1 MMVIGYQSSA
11 LPRSRQSWAQ
21 RRLRVPPAKER
32 AAGSSSAST
41 SQTPT
46 SNLLNRLAAP
56 PPLKA
61 FLLAERAQAGA
72 QAAKSAA
79 LSISERGFCVC
90 RGGLD
95 DQIVAN
101 ARCEID
107 ALFRRG
113 AMRPGGFTV
122 AGRDD
127 VVKKD
132 RDDHTLWLNEYL
144 HAVGG
149 PQKGGA
155 ETVTALD
162 GLISRFGEAVA
173 VALSELDRPTEPM
186 SRGADGGRL
195 HYTGRT
201 DSMLACYPGGGA
213 AYGPHIDNL
222 DGDGR
227 ETEDFGRCFTCVY
240 YLNEPGWDAE
250 VRGGALRLH
259 LSPEGRRGGHIHDGW
274 PRNLSVAT
282 TPHEVIDLNP
292 SGDTLVIFRAD
303 RVLHEV
309 RPAKAKR
316 FAMTVWLYGGSHE
329 QAAAIRR

>member
-1 MMVIGYQSSA
+1 
-11 LPRSRQSWAQ
+11 
-21 RRLRVPPAKER
+21 
-32 AAGSSSAST
+32 
-41 SQTPT
+41 
-46 SNLLNRLAAP
+46 
-56 PPLKA
+56 
-61 FLLAERAQAGA
+61 
-72 QAAKSAA
+72 
-79 LSISERGFCVC
+79 
-90 RGGLD
+90 
-95 DQIVAN
+95 
-101 ARCEID
+101 
-107 ALFRRG
+107 
-113 AMRPGGFTV
+113 MRPGGFTV

>member
-1 MMVIGYQSSA
+1 MVTGYQSSA

-32 AAGSSSAST
+32 AAGSSSAGT

-46 SNLLNRLAAP
+46 SNLLNWLAAP

-162 GLISRFGEAVA
+162 GLISLWRGRRCGAVRA
-173 VALSELDRPTEPM
+173 RPSHRAYVARRRRRPLALHRPHRLDV
-186 SRGADGGRL
+186 GVL
-195 HYTGRT
+195 
-201 DSMLACYPGGGA
+201 
-213 AYGPHIDNL
+213 
-222 DGDGR
+222 
-227 ETEDFGRCFTCVY
+227 
-240 YLNEPGWDAE
+240 PGW
-250 VRGGALRLH
+250 RRRL
-259 LSPEGRRGGHIHDGW
+259 
-274 PRNLSVAT
+274 
-282 TPHEVIDLNP
+282 
-292 SGDTLVIFRAD
+292 
-303 RVLHEV
+303 
-309 RPAKAKR
+309 RPA
-316 FAMTVWLYGGSHE
+316 H
-329 QAAAIRR
+329 